1 MAKLVMDMSLNLDMD
16 KFFPKGLHD
25 ENLDKD
31 MVNAGLEVMRDAIHA
46 GAQKHIVTGHM
57 AKSVKIQKAKV
68 NKNGLVS
75 GHVRFAGSEGVFYNK
90 KGERFDRTNWI
101 KAFRI
106 EYGTSKQRKQPF
118 VRPAI
123 QNSQGRIWAAM
134 EKVFQ
139 QKAKG

>member
-1 MAKLVMDMSLNLDMD
+1 MDMSLDLDMD

-25 ENLDKD
+25 ENLGKE
-31 MVNAGLEVMRDAIHA
+31 MVNAGLEIMRDAIQA
-46 GAQKHIVTGHM
+46 GAQKHVVTGHM
-57 AKSVKIQKAKV
+57 AKSVKIQKAKI
-68 NKNGLVS
+68 NKDGSVS
-75 GHVRFAGSEGVFYNK
+75 GHVKFVGSDGSVDSKN
-90 KGERFDRTNWI
+90 GQRFDRTNWI

-123 QNSQGRIWAAM
+123 QSSQGRVWAAM
-134 EKVFQ
+134 EKVFE

>member
-1 MAKLVMDMSLNLDMD
+1 MAKFLLDIDMD

-25 ENLDKD
+25 ENLGKE
-31 MVNAGLEVMRDAIHA
+31 MVNAGLEVMRDAIQP
-46 GAQKHIVTGHM
+46 GAERHVVTGRM
-57 AKSVKIQKAKV
+57 AKSLKIQEAKV
-68 NKNGLVS
+68 T
-75 GHVRFAGSEGVFYNK
+75 K
-90 KGERFDRTNWI
+90 KGDVVGRVKFYGTSGTTYSKSGQRFDRTNWI

-106 EYGTSKQRKQPF
+106 EYGTSKQRSQPF

-123 QNSQGRIWAAM
+123 QSSQGRIWAAM